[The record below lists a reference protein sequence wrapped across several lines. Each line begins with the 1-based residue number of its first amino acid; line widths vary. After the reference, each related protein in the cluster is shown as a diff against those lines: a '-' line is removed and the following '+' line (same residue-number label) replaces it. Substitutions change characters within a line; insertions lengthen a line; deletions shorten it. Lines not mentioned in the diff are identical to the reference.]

1 MMKFIEQAPTIT
13 KKNLTT
19 NFLTSYSVNK
29 KLSYNEEINL
39 AKKII
44 GAKDDLYASSL
55 TSSYQTLLLNSN
67 NTYQDLEKAS
77 SIINNS
83 KTAKVAFY
91 ISELLK
97 LFNDKTLE
105 EIINLVGSDEEELI
119 PKKAH
124 PYIEKINIA
133 SAIFD
138 ASSLEDLNN
147 LLPLNEE
154 TSKKI

>member
-1 MMKFIEQAPTIT
+1 MNRHQLLLRKILQ
-13 KKNLTT
+13 LT
-19 NFLTSYSVNK
+19 FLTSYSVNK

-39 AKKII
+39 AKKIV

-119 PKKAH
+119 PKKARH
-124 PYIEKINIA
+124 PYIEK
-133 SAIFD
+133 
-138 ASSLEDLNN
+138 
-147 LLPLNEE
+147 
-154 TSKKI
+154 K